1 MQPVVAA
8 PSQRAGQRRDARQ
21 HRACRLVAA
30 GPGRAGRRGRSDPRY
45 VIGISYPPQIN
56 QYPGLAK
63 AVGDYA
69 GAARQGLMEA
79 VKDLGQEKP
88 TAPYE
93 LSLAFDMVANTPEV
107 VAVSGNGS
115 RYTGGAH
122 GEPLVARFTWLPQRQ
137 TLLTTQSLLTQG
149 KGLEAVSSYV
159 REQLHTAASLRN
171 DDPGMSPED
180 RASLLQSA
188 TQMIDEGTAPK
199 LENFSLFQPVMNAD
213 GKITA
218 LRFASA
224 VSGRA
229 VLGRHPDRGR
239 ARAGA
244 RALSGAGRR
253 GAVRQVRGGRAPRCG
268 SPAPLW
274 IRRPP
279 CAACRRAPAVRP
291 WRAPGCPAAA
301 AAGCC
306 RRG

>member
-1 MQPVVAA
+1 MGKGKTIVP
-8 PSQRAGQRRDARQ
+8 PL
-21 HRACRLVAA
+21 LVAGLLAACGPSPAPPQASTPA
-30 GPGRAGRRGRSDPRY
+30 GGTTPASTAPAVSAPPAQAALADVAESDPRY

-93 LSLAFDMVANTPEV
+93 LSLAFDLVANTPEI
-107 VAVSGNGS
+107 VAVAGNGS

-137 TLLTTQSLLTQG
+137 ALLTTQSLLAQG

-159 REQLHTAASLRN
+159 REQLHTAASLN
-171 DDPGMSPED
+171 SDDPGMSPED

-199 LENFSLFQPVMNAD
+199 LENFSLFQPVLNAD
-213 GKITA
+213 GRITA
-218 LRFASA
+218 LRFVFPPYQVGPYSDGTQTVDVPAQ
-224 VSGRA
+224 
-229 VLGRHPDRGR
+229 VLAPYLAPED
-239 ARAGA
+239 AGLFS
-244 RALSGAGRR
+244 R
-253 GAVRQVRGGRAPRCG
+253 
-268 SPAPLW
+268 
-274 IRRPP
+274 
-279 CAACRRAPAVRP
+279 
-291 WRAPGCPAAA
+291 
-301 AAGCC
+301 
-306 RRG
+306 

>member
-1 MQPVVAA
+1 MGTGKTIVPAL
-8 PSQRAGQRRDARQ
+8 
-21 HRACRLVAA
+21 LVAGLLA
-30 GPGRAGRRGRSDPRY
+30 ACSPSSTPPQASAPASVASPASTAPAASAPPAQAALADVGESDPRY

-122 GEPLVARFTWLPQRQ
+122 GEPLGGRFTWLPQRQ

-218 LRFASA
+218 LRFVFPPYQVGPYSDGTQTVDVPAQ
-224 VSGRA
+224 
-229 VLGRHPDRGR
+229 VLAPYLAPED
-239 ARAGA
+239 AG
-244 RALSGAGRR
+244 LF
-253 GAVRQVRGGRAPRCG
+253 VK
-268 SPAPLW
+268 
-274 IRRPP
+274 
-279 CAACRRAPAVRP
+279 
-291 WRAPGCPAAA
+291 
-301 AAGCC
+301 
-306 RRG
+306 

>member
-1 MQPVVAA
+1 MGTGKTIVPAL
-8 PSQRAGQRRDARQ
+8 
-21 HRACRLVAA
+21 LVAGLLA
-30 GPGRAGRRGRSDPRY
+30 ACSPSSTPPQASAPANGTTPASTAPAASAPPAQAALADVAESDPRY
-45 VIGISYPPQIN
+45 VIGISYPPQIS

-218 LRFASA
+218 LRFVFPPYQVGPYSDGTQTVDVPAQ
-224 VSGRA
+224 
-229 VLGRHPDRGR
+229 VLAPYLAPED
-239 ARAGA
+239 AG
-244 RALSGAGRR
+244 LF
-253 GAVRQVRGGRAPRCG
+253 VK
-268 SPAPLW
+268 
-274 IRRPP
+274 
-279 CAACRRAPAVRP
+279 
-291 WRAPGCPAAA
+291 
-301 AAGCC
+301 
-306 RRG
+306 

>member
-1 MQPVVAA
+1 MGTGKTIVPAL
-8 PSQRAGQRRDARQ
+8 
-21 HRACRLVAA
+21 LVAGLLA
-30 GPGRAGRRGRSDPRY
+30 ACSPSSTPPQASAPANGTAHASTAPAASAPPAQAALADVAESDPRY

-149 KGLEAVSSYV
+149 KGKGLEAVSSYV

-218 LRFASA
+218 LRFVFPPYQVGPYSDGTQTVDVPAQ
-224 VSGRA
+224 
-229 VLGRHPDRGR
+229 VLSPYLAPED
-239 ARAGA
+239 AG
-244 RALSGAGRR
+244 LF
-253 GAVRQVRGGRAPRCG
+253 VK
-268 SPAPLW
+268 
-274 IRRPP
+274 
-279 CAACRRAPAVRP
+279 
-291 WRAPGCPAAA
+291 
-301 AAGCC
+301 
-306 RRG
+306 

>member
-1 MQPVVAA
+1 
-8 PSQRAGQRRDARQ
+8 
-21 HRACRLVAA
+21 
-30 GPGRAGRRGRSDPRY
+30 
-45 VIGISYPPQIN
+45 
-56 QYPGLAK
+56 
-63 AVGDYA
+63 
-69 GAARQGLMEA
+69 MEA
-79 VKDLGQEKP
+79 VKELGQEKP

-218 LRFASA
+218 LRFVFPPYQVGPYSDGTQTVDVPAQ
-224 VSGRA
+224 
-229 VLGRHPDRGR
+229 VL
-239 ARAGA
+239 
-244 RALSGAGRR
+244 
-253 GAVRQVRGGRAPRCG
+253 APYL
-268 SPAPLW
+268 APEDVGLF
-274 IRRPP
+274 
-279 CAACRRAPAVRP
+279 VK
-291 WRAPGCPAAA
+291 
-301 AAGCC
+301 
-306 RRG
+306 

>member
-1 MQPVVAA
+1 MGTGKTIVPAL
-8 PSQRAGQRRDARQ
+8 
-21 HRACRLVAA
+21 LVAGLLA
-30 GPGRAGRRGRSDPRY
+30 ACSPSSTPPQASAPANGTTPASTAPAASAPPAQAALADVGESDPRY

-218 LRFASA
+218 LRFVFPPYQVGPYSDGTQTVDVPAQ
-224 VSGRA
+224 
-229 VLGRHPDRGR
+229 VLAPYLAPED
-239 ARAGA
+239 AG
-244 RALSGAGRR
+244 LF
-253 GAVRQVRGGRAPRCG
+253 VK
-268 SPAPLW
+268 
-274 IRRPP
+274 
-279 CAACRRAPAVRP
+279 
-291 WRAPGCPAAA
+291 
-301 AAGCC
+301 
-306 RRG
+306 

>member
-1 MQPVVAA
+1 MGTGKTIVPALLVAGLLAACSPSSTPPQTSAPANGAA
-8 PSQRAGQRRDARQ
+8 PASTAPAASAPPAQAALAD
-21 HRACRLVAA
+21 VAE
-30 GPGRAGRRGRSDPRY
+30 SDPRY

-93 LSLAFDMVANTPEV
+93 LSLAFDMVASTPEV

-149 KGLEAVSSYV
+149 KGLEAVSAYV

-171 DDPGMSPED
+171 DDPGLSPED

-218 LRFASA
+218 LRFVFPPYQIGPYSDGTQTVDVPAQ
-224 VSGRA
+224 
-229 VLGRHPDRGR
+229 VLAPYLAPED
-239 ARAGA
+239 AG
-244 RALSGAGRR
+244 LF
-253 GAVRQVRGGRAPRCG
+253 VK
-268 SPAPLW
+268 
-274 IRRPP
+274 
-279 CAACRRAPAVRP
+279 
-291 WRAPGCPAAA
+291 
-301 AAGCC
+301 
-306 RRG
+306 

>member
-1 MQPVVAA
+1 MGTGKTIVPAL
-8 PSQRAGQRRDARQ
+8 
-21 HRACRLVAA
+21 LVAGLLA
-30 GPGRAGRRGRSDPRY
+30 ACSPSSTPPQASAPANGTAPASTAPAASAPPAQAALADVAESDPRY

-149 KGLEAVSSYV
+149 KGLEAVSGYV

-218 LRFASA
+218 LRFVFPPYQVGPYSDGTQTVDVPAQ
-224 VSGRA
+224 
-229 VLGRHPDRGR
+229 VLAPYLAPED
-239 ARAGA
+239 AG
-244 RALSGAGRR
+244 LF
-253 GAVRQVRGGRAPRCG
+253 VK
-268 SPAPLW
+268 
-274 IRRPP
+274 
-279 CAACRRAPAVRP
+279 
-291 WRAPGCPAAA
+291 
-301 AAGCC
+301 
-306 RRG
+306 